1 MNSASEPLWHDVTIV
16 NELGLHARAAAK
28 LAKLAGTA
36 TGHIH
41 LEAHAERADA
51 TQVIDILMLG
61 AAVGDTVRVVIDND
75 ADHPVLEQIVAL
87 FADGF
92 GEM

>member
-36 TGHIH
+36 TGNVY
-41 LEAHAERADA
+41 LEAQSERADA
-51 TQVIDILMLG
+51 DQVIDILMLG
-61 AAVGDTVRVVIDND
+61 AAVGDTVRVVIDD
-75 ADHPVLEQIVAL
+75 AADRPVLEQIVRL